1 MCAQGPKLLQQLVHI
16 TSKLRTTIR
25 QVVEY
30 LAGLVVAGENTSCI
44 VDTTLR
50 MYCSATVMLF
60 CRTSYGSSLRYRSDT
75 TYNLV
80 IECCEGYHDPAGGI
94 ECQRMLSLNLHQ
106 TSICLLYPFL

>member
-25 QVVEY
+25 QVVDSG
-30 LAGLVVAGENTSCI
+30 ACLVVAGENTSCI

-50 MYCSATVMLF
+50 MYCSVTVMLF
-60 CRTSYGSSLRYRSDT
+60 YRTSYGSSLRYRSDT